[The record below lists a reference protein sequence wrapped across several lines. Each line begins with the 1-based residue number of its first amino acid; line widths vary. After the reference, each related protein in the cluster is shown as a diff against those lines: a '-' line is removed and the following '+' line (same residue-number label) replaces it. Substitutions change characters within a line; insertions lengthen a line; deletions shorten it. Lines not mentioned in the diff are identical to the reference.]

1 MNYPIYLDYA
11 ATTPVDKGVLE
22 AMLPYFTEHF
32 GNAASRFHA
41 YGWEAEEAVD
51 LAKGKIAKK
60 LNWRSDEI
68 VFTSGATESINL
80 GVKGV
85 FKDFKGHL
93 ITFQTEHKATLDT
106 ADFLESRGVKV
117 SVIGVSENGEIDLDE
132 LDKTIQPDTKLIS
145 IMHVNNETGVI
156 MPVSEV
162 IALAHKKGVLV
173 HIDASQSLGKLAVPK
188 DADLISFSGHKI
200 YGPKGIGVLLAKKEV
215 KLSAQIHGGRHQRN
229 RRSGTLNIP
238 SIVGIGEAVSK
249 CNLGEIKAQVLL
261 KTDFEKELIKQ
272 LPCVKI
278 NGSKNDRIGNIT
290 NLCFKGLDGEE
301 LLMKLNKIAISN
313 GSACNSASTE
323 PSYVLK
329 AMGLSGQ
336 DAFSSLRFS
345 LGRFTTKEDME
356 NAKDSVIETVKRLNN
371 NL

>member
-106 ADFLESRGVKV
+106 ADYLESRGVKV

-132 LDKTIQPDTKLIS
+132 LDKTILPDTKLIS

-162 IALAHKKGVLV
+162 IALAHKKGILV

-249 CNLGEIKAQVLL
+249 CKLEENKNLESLKSVFEERILQELPFIKLNASSAPRVGG
-261 KTDFEKELIKQ
+261 I
-272 LPCVKI
+272 
-278 NGSKNDRIGNIT
+278 SS
-290 NLCFKGLDGEE
+290 LCFQGLDGEE
-301 LLMKLNKIAISN
+301 LLIKLNKIAVSN

-323 PSYVLK
+323 ASYVLK
-329 AMGLSGQ
+329 SMGLSEQ
-336 DAFSSLRFS
+336 DAFSSIRFS
-345 LGRFTTKEDME
+345 LGRFTTAQDM
-356 NAKDSVIETVKRLNN
+356 AAAASHVIEIVKNYANR
-371 NL
+371 

>member
-11 ATTPVDKGVLE
+11 ATTPVDKKVLE

-51 LAKGKIAKK
+51 LAKAKIAKK

-80 GVKGV
+80 ALKGV
-85 FKDFKGHL
+85 FENFKGHL
-93 ITFQTEHKATLDT
+93 ITFETEHKATLDT
-106 ADFLESRGVKV
+106 AEYLESRGVKV
-117 SVIGVSENGEIDLDE
+117 SKIGVAENGEIDLNE
-132 LDKTIQPDTKLIS
+132 LEKAIQPDTKLIS

-156 MPVSEV
+156 MPVSKV
-162 IALAHKKGVLV
+162 IALAHKKSVLV
-173 HIDASQSLGKLAVPK
+173 HIDASQSLGKLDIPK
-188 DADLISFSGHKI
+188 EADLISFSAHKI
-200 YGPKGIGVLLAKKEV
+200 YGPKGVGVLLAKKEV

-238 SIVGIGEAVSK
+238 GIVGIGEAVTK
-249 CNLGEIKAQVLL
+249 CKIEENGRLGIL
-261 KTDFEKELIKQ
+261 KSAFEERIIKEL
-272 LPCVKI
+272 PFVKVNASSAPRVGAI
-278 NGSKNDRIGNIT
+278 SS
-290 NLCFKGLDGEE
+290 LCFQGLDGED
-301 LLMKLNKIAISN
+301 LLIKLSKIAVSN

-329 AMGLSGQ
+329 AMGLSEQ
-336 DAFSSLRFS
+336 DAFSSIRFS

-356 NAKDSVIETVKRLNN
+356 NATNHVIEIVKNYANR
-371 NL
+371 

>member
-11 ATTPVDKGVLE
+11 ATTPLDKRVLE
-22 AMLPYFTEHF
+22 TMLPYFTEHF

-41 YGWEAEEAVD
+41 YGWEAEEAID
-51 LAKGKIAKK
+51 MAKGKIAKK
-60 LNWRSDEI
+60 LNWRTDEI

-80 GVKGV
+80 ALKGV
-85 FKDFKGHL
+85 FEDFKGHL
-93 ITFQTEHKATLDT
+93 ITVQTEHKATLDT
-106 ADFLESRGVKV
+106 AAYLESRGVKV
-117 SVIGVSENGEIDLDE
+117 SQLAVNSEGQIDLNE
-132 LDKTIQPDTKLIS
+132 LEKAIQPDTKLIS

-173 HIDASQSLGKLAVPK
+173 HVDASQSLGKLDLPK

-200 YGPKGIGVLLAKKEV
+200 YGPKGVGVLLAKKEV

-229 RRSGTLNIP
+229 RRSGTLNVP
-238 SIVGIGEAVSK
+238 GIVGIGEAVSK
-249 CNLGEIKAQVLL
+249 CNLKEIEAQALL
-261 KTDFEKELIKQ
+261 KTDFENELTKE

-301 LLMKLNKIAISN
+301 LLMKLSKIAISN

-329 AMGLSGQ
+329 AMGLSEQ

-356 NAKDSVIETVKRLNN
+356 NAKDHVIETVYTKG
-371 NL
+371 